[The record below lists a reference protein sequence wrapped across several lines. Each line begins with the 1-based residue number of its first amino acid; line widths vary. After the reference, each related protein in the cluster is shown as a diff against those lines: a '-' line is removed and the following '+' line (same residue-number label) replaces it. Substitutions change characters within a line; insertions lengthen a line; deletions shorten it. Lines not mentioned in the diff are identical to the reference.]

1 VKIHMVKQGDT
12 LYLIAKK
19 YNVSLED
26 IINAN
31 PEISNPNAIE
41 VGTKVKIPSQQKTP
55 IEVIHQHIVQQGDS
69 LWKLSKSWG
78 TQLADLIK
86 VNPQLKNPNALL
98 TGEVVNI
105 PKPTNGA
112 GSPGV
117 MIHGNPMP
125 GKANT
130 GLKPGTGLKIDTGI
144 KPNTGIPMP
153 LPTPQPMPL
162 PTPITPTL
170 PIASPPSPIMP
181 IAEKKPTYGFEEH
194 EHMDLFKQYPVP
206 TLPALAPA
214 EMHYF
219 PDTFP
224 HDYGMQQPLVSPES
238 AGVGKGYGYPQN
250 VSPSVENAPGNV
262 AGMYGYHMNDFI
274 GYGVNNPSYSA
285 PYSPSNFPT
294 NVQGM
299 TSPLGNCNCGAASY
313 PSGTPSPYGISPYST
328 APYANMPQQVSPYEN
343 MPQQISPYANMPQQI
358 SPYANMPQQISPYAN
373 TPQQVSPYENMPQQI
388 SPYANIPQQVSPY
401 ANMPQQISPYAN
413 MPQQISPYENM
424 PQQFSPYGGYP
435 GMNGGY
441 PNMHYGGYPSTQ
453 AAGTPTAVSPAA
465 GAKPG
470 IGGQFV
476 PGVNSPASDYGY
488 PIQGYSYNGGIPSM
502 PPMPPMFPQEVEYD
516 DRSTGSDEDVTATAS
531 SVKKRSAKPKPKQ
544 KAPRQ
549 NKPRHKENLPWI
561 KW

>member
-262 AGMYGYHMNDFI
+262 AGMYGYHENDFI

-299 TSPLGNCNCGAASY
+299 TSPLGNCNCGASSY

-328 APYANMPQQVSPYEN
+328 
-343 MPQQISPYANMPQQI
+343 SPYANMPQQI

-373 TPQQVSPYENMPQQI
+373 TPQQISPYANMPQQVSPYENMPQQI
-388 SPYANIPQQVSPY
+388 SPYANT
-401 ANMPQQISPYAN
+401 
-413 MPQQISPYENM
+413 PQQISPYENM
-424 PQQFSPYGGYP
+424 PQQISPYEKTTQQISPYE
-435 GMNGGY
+435 
-441 PNMHYGGYPSTQ
+441 NMQHHIRP
-453 AAGTPTAVSPAA
+453 
-465 GAKPG
+465 
-470 IGGQFV
+470 
-476 PGVNSPASDYGY
+476 
-488 PIQGYSYNGGIPSM
+488 
-502 PPMPPMFPQEVEYD
+502 
-516 DRSTGSDEDVTATAS
+516 
-531 SVKKRSAKPKPKQ
+531 
-544 KAPRQ
+544 
-549 NKPRHKENLPWI
+549 
-561 KW
+561 